1 MKLFDRTGPTKWILV
16 LLLVFLGLAS
26 VVYNQYLINRILE
39 QERAS
44 VQLWAKALEFNA
56 LPIHQES
63 SRLLLNVIDQL
74 ESQKATPDSL
84 IQMLEEVEGL
94 RSTQNF
100 VTDELILDN
109 RGSFKL
115 PAVLVDDNDH
125 PLEYLLLDEK
135 GEQVVEYSFR
145 NVRSTNVETEEKR
158 LAYVQKLKN
167 MNPPIPITV
176 GDGEEALRQYVYYG
190 ESTVVQILRYVPAIQ
205 IVVIMLLFFI
215 GYTSLVSITRMEQ
228 SKLWV
233 GMAKEAAHQL
243 GTPISSLLGWI
254 HLFRDD
260 LSEQSEQHS
269 LLNEIEKDVYRLKG
283 VAERF
288 GKIGSKPELKPL
300 EIAPVLDGA
309 IKYMERRLPK
319 IAGEVNIKT
328 DLQATGL
335 VELNSELLQWAVENL
350 MKNAMDALQMTQ
362 ESSNNGITIRSYT
375 ESNGMVLEI
384 ADTGIGMDAATKKNI
399 FRPGYSTK
407 KRGWGLGLNLTKRI
421 VEEYH
426 GGELTVT
433 KSEPGVGTTMQIRLK
448 LV

>member
-16 LLLVFLGLAS
+16 LLLVFLGLGS

-74 ESQKATPDSL
+74 ESQKAIPDSL
-84 IQMLEEVEGL
+84 IQKLEEVEGL

-115 PAVLVDDNDH
+115 PAVLVDDNDR

-135 GEQVVEYSFR
+135 GEPVVEYSFR
-145 NVRSTNVETEEKR
+145 NVRSTKVETEEKR

-228 SKLWV
+228 SNLWV

-260 LSEQSEQHS
+260 LPEQSEQHS

-300 EIAPVLDGA
+300 EIAPVLDEA

-319 IAGEVNIKT
+319 IAGEVSIKT

-335 VELNSELLQWAVENL
+335 VKLNPELLQWAVENL

-362 ESSNNGITIRSYT
+362 ESSNKGITVRSYT
-375 ESNGMVLEI
+375 ASNGMVLEI

-433 KSEPGVGTTMQIRLK
+433 KSELGVGTTMQIRLK

>member
-16 LLLVFLGLAS
+16 LLLVFLGLGS

-74 ESQKATPDSL
+74 ESQKAIPDSL

-115 PAVLVDDNDH
+115 PAVLVDDNDR

-135 GEQVVEYSFR
+135 GEPVVEYSFR
-145 NVRSTNVETEEKR
+145 NVRSTKVETEEKR

-176 GDGEEALRQYVYYG
+176 GDGEEALRQFVYYG

-205 IVVIMLLFFI
+205 IVVILLLFFI

-228 SKLWV
+228 SNLWV

-260 LSEQSEQHS
+260 LPEQSEQHS

-300 EIAPVLDGA
+300 EIAPVLDEA

-335 VELNSELLQWAVENL
+335 VKLNPELLQWAVENL

-362 ESSNNGITIRSYT
+362 ESPNKDITIKSYT
-375 ESNGMVLEI
+375 GSNGMVLEI

>member
-16 LLLVFLGLAS
+16 LLLVFLGLGS

-39 QERAS
+39 QEKSS

-56 LPIHQES
+56 HPMHQES
-63 SRLLLNVIDQL
+63 SRLLLEVIDQL
-74 ESQKATPDSL
+74 ESREGLPDST
-84 IQMLEEVEGL
+84 IQMLVDVESM
-94 RSTQNF
+94 RSMQNF
-100 VTDELILDN
+100 VTDELILDS
-109 RGSFKL
+109 RGNFKL
-115 PAVLVDDNDH
+115 PAVLVNDNDQ
-125 PLEYLLLDEK
+125 PLEYILLNEN
-135 GEQVVEYSFR
+135 GESVVEYSFR
-145 NVRSTNVETEEKR
+145 NVRSSKIETEEKR
-158 LAYVQKLKN
+158 RAYIQELKA
-167 MNPPIPITV
+167 MNPPIPIII
-176 GDGEEALRQYVYYG
+176 GEGEEALRQFVYYG
-190 ESTVVQILRYVPAIQ
+190 ESTVVQVLRYVPALQ
-205 IVVIMLLFFI
+205 IVVIFLLFFI

-228 SKLWV
+228 SNLWV

-260 LSEQSEQHS
+260 LPEQSEQHS
-269 LLNEIEKDVYRLKG
+269 LLNEIENDVHRLKG

-300 EIAPVLDGA
+300 EIAPVLDEA

-335 VELNSELLQWAVENL
+335 VKLNPELLQWAVENL

-362 ESSNNGITIRSYT
+362 ESINKGITIRSYT
-375 ESNGMVLEI
+375 GNTAMVLEI
-384 ADTGIGMDAATKKNI
+384 TDTGIGMDAATKKNI
-399 FRPGYSTK
+399 FRPGFSTK

-433 KSEPGVGTTMQIRLK
+433 KSEPGVGTTMQIRLN

>member
-16 LLLVFLGLAS
+16 LLLVFLGLGS

-74 ESQKATPDSL
+74 ESQKAIPDSL
-84 IQMLEEVEGL
+84 IQKLEEVEGL

-115 PAVLVDDNDH
+115 PAVLVDDNDR

-135 GEQVVEYSFR
+135 GEPVVEYSFR
-145 NVRSTNVETEEKR
+145 NIRSTKVETEEKR

-228 SKLWV
+228 SNLWV

-260 LSEQSEQHS
+260 LPEQSEQHS

-300 EIAPVLDGA
+300 EIAPVLDEA

-319 IAGEVNIKT
+319 IAGEVSIKT

-335 VELNSELLQWAVENL
+335 VKLNPELLQWAVENL

-362 ESSNNGITIRSYT
+362 ESSNKAITVRSYT
-375 ESNGMVLEI
+375 ASNGMVLEI

-433 KSEPGVGTTMQIRLK
+433 KSELGVGTTMQIRLK

>member
-16 LLLVFLGLAS
+16 LLLVFLGLGS

-39 QERAS
+39 QERSS

-74 ESQKATPDSL
+74 KSQKAIPDSL
-84 IQMLEEVEGL
+84 ILMLEEVEGL

-115 PAVLVDDNDH
+115 PAVLVDDNDR

-135 GEQVVEYSFR
+135 GEPVVEYSFR

-205 IVVIMLLFFI
+205 IVVILLLFFI

-228 SKLWV
+228 SNLWV

-260 LSEQSEQHS
+260 LPEQSEQHS

-300 EIAPVLDGA
+300 EIAPVLDEA

-319 IAGEVNIKT
+319 IAGEVNIIT

-335 VELNSELLQWAVENL
+335 VKLNPELLQWAVENL

-362 ESSNNGITIRSYT
+362 ESPNKDITIRSYT
-375 ESNGMVLEI
+375 GSNGMVLEI

-433 KSEPGVGTTMQIRLK
+433 KSEPGVGTTIQIRLK

>member
-16 LLLVFLGLAS
+16 LLLVFLGLGS

-74 ESQKATPDSL
+74 ESQKAIPDSL
-84 IQMLEEVEGL
+84 IQKLEEVEGL

-115 PAVLVDDNDH
+115 PAVLVDDNDR

-135 GEQVVEYSFR
+135 GEPVVEYSFR
-145 NVRSTNVETEEKR
+145 NIRSTKVETEEKR

-228 SKLWV
+228 YNLWV

-260 LSEQSEQHS
+260 LPEQSEQHS

-300 EIAPVLDGA
+300 EIAPVLDEA

-319 IAGEVNIKT
+319 IAGEVSIKT

-335 VELNSELLQWAVENL
+335 VKLNPELLQWAVENL

-362 ESSNNGITIRSYT
+362 ESSNKGITVRSYT
-375 ESNGMVLEI
+375 ASNGMVLEI

-433 KSEPGVGTTMQIRLK
+433 KSELGVGTTMQIRLK

>member
-16 LLLVFLGLAS
+16 LLLVFLGLGS

-39 QERAS
+39 QERSS

-74 ESQKATPDSL
+74 KSQKAIPDSL
-84 IQMLEEVEGL
+84 ILMLEEVEGL

-115 PAVLVDDNDH
+115 PAVLVDDNDR

-135 GEQVVEYSFR
+135 GEPVVEYSFR

-205 IVVIMLLFFI
+205 IVVILLLFFI

-228 SKLWV
+228 SNLWV

-260 LSEQSEQHS
+260 LPEQSEQHS

-288 GKIGSKPELKPL
+288 GKIGSKPELKPF
-300 EIAPVLDGA
+300 EIAPVLDEA

-319 IAGEVNIKT
+319 IAGEVNIIT

-335 VELNSELLQWAVENL
+335 VKLNPELLQWAVENL

-362 ESSNNGITIRSYT
+362 ESPNKDITIRSYT
-375 ESNGMVLEI
+375 GSNGMVLEI

-433 KSEPGVGTTMQIRLK
+433 KSEPGVGTTMQIKLK

>member
-16 LLLVFLGLAS
+16 LLLVFLGLGS

-39 QERAS
+39 QERSS

-74 ESQKATPDSL
+74 KSQKAIPDSL
-84 IQMLEEVEGL
+84 ILMLEEVEGL

-100 VTDELILDN
+100 VTDELILDS

-115 PAVLVDDNDH
+115 PAVLVDDNDR
-125 PLEYLLLDEK
+125 PLEYLLLDEM
-135 GEQVVEYSFR
+135 GEPVVEYSFR

-205 IVVIMLLFFI
+205 IVVILLLFFI

-228 SKLWV
+228 SNLWV

-260 LSEQSEQHS
+260 LPEQSEQHS

-300 EIAPVLDGA
+300 EIAPVLDEA

-335 VELNSELLQWAVENL
+335 VKLNPELLQWAVENL

-362 ESSNNGITIRSYT
+362 ESPNKDITIRSYT
-375 ESNGMVLEI
+375 GSNGMVLEI

-433 KSEPGVGTTMQIRLK
+433 KSELGVGTTMQIRLK

>member
-16 LLLVFLGLAS
+16 LLLVFLGLGS

-74 ESQKATPDSL
+74 ESQKAIPDSL
-84 IQMLEEVEGL
+84 IQKLEEVEGL

-115 PAVLVDDNDH
+115 PAVLVDDNDR

-135 GEQVVEYSFR
+135 GETVVEYSFR
-145 NVRSTNVETEEKR
+145 NVRSTKVETEEKR

-228 SKLWV
+228 SNLWV

-260 LSEQSEQHS
+260 LPEQSEQHS

-300 EIAPVLDGA
+300 EIAPVLDEA

-319 IAGEVNIKT
+319 IAGEVSIKT

-335 VELNSELLQWAVENL
+335 VKLNPELLQWAVENL

-362 ESSNNGITIRSYT
+362 ESSNKGITVRSYT
-375 ESNGMVLEI
+375 ASNGMVLEI

-433 KSEPGVGTTMQIRLK
+433 KSELGVGTTMQIRLK

>member
-16 LLLVFLGLAS
+16 LLLVFLGLGS

-74 ESQKATPDSL
+74 ESQKAIPDSL
-84 IQMLEEVEGL
+84 IQKLEEVEGL

-115 PAVLVDDNDH
+115 PAVLVDDNDR
-125 PLEYLLLDEK
+125 PFEYLLLDEK
-135 GEQVVEYSFR
+135 GEPVVEYSFR
-145 NVRSTNVETEEKR
+145 NIRSTKVETEEKR

-228 SKLWV
+228 SNLWV

-260 LSEQSEQHS
+260 LPEQSEQHS

-300 EIAPVLDGA
+300 EIAPVLDEA

-319 IAGEVNIKT
+319 IAGEVSIKT

-335 VELNSELLQWAVENL
+335 VKLNPELLQWAVENL
-350 MKNAMDALQMTQ
+350 MKNAMDALQMNQ
-362 ESSNNGITIRSYT
+362 ESSNNGISIRSYT
-375 ESNGMVLEI
+375 GSNGMVLEI

-433 KSEPGVGTTMQIRLK
+433 KSELGVGTTMQIRLK

>member
-16 LLLVFLGLAS
+16 LLLVFLGLGS

-74 ESQKATPDSL
+74 ESQKAIPDSL
-84 IQMLEEVEGL
+84 IQKLEEVEGL

-115 PAVLVDDNDH
+115 PAVLVDDNDR

-135 GEQVVEYSFR
+135 GEPVVEYSFR
-145 NVRSTNVETEEKR
+145 NIRSTKVETEEKR

-228 SKLWV
+228 SNLWV

-260 LSEQSEQHS
+260 LPEQTEQHS

-300 EIAPVLDGA
+300 EIAPVLDEA

-319 IAGEVNIKT
+319 IAGEVSIKT

-335 VELNSELLQWAVENL
+335 VKLNPELLQWAVENL

-362 ESSNNGITIRSYT
+362 ESSNKGITVRSYT
-375 ESNGMVLEI
+375 ASNGMVLEI

-433 KSEPGVGTTMQIRLK
+433 KSELGVGTTMQIRLK

>member
-16 LLLVFLGLAS
+16 LLLVFLGLGS

-39 QERAS
+39 QERSS

-74 ESQKATPDSL
+74 KSQKAIPDSL
-84 IQMLEEVEGL
+84 ILMLEEVEGL

-115 PAVLVDDNDH
+115 PAVLVDDNDR

-135 GEQVVEYSFR
+135 GEPVVEYSFR

-205 IVVIMLLFFI
+205 IVVILLLFFI

-228 SKLWV
+228 SNLWV

-260 LSEQSEQHS
+260 LPEQSEQHS

-300 EIAPVLDGA
+300 EIAPVLDEA

-335 VELNSELLQWAVENL
+335 VKLNPELLQWAVENL

-362 ESSNNGITIRSYT
+362 ESLNKDITIRSYT
-375 ESNGMVLEI
+375 GSNGMVLEI

>member
-16 LLLVFLGLAS
+16 LLLVFLGLGS

-39 QERAS
+39 QERSS

-74 ESQKATPDSL
+74 KSQKAIPDSL
-84 IQMLEEVEGL
+84 ILMLEEVEGL

-115 PAVLVDDNDH
+115 PAVLVDDNDR

-135 GEQVVEYSFR
+135 GEPVVEYSFR

-205 IVVIMLLFFI
+205 IVVILLLFFI

-228 SKLWV
+228 SNLWV

-254 HLFRDD
+254 IAMIYFILCPHITDFFALIFSHKVHLII
-260 LSEQSEQHS
+260 
-269 LLNEIEKDVYRLKG
+269 NNKTEIGLIKRHH
-283 VAERF
+283 R
-288 GKIGSKPELKPL
+288 SK
-300 EIAPVLDGA
+300 
-309 IKYMERRLPK
+309 
-319 IAGEVNIKT
+319 
-328 DLQATGL
+328 
-335 VELNSELLQWAVENL
+335 NL
-350 MKNAMDALQMTQ
+350 
-362 ESSNNGITIRSYT
+362 R
-375 ESNGMVLEI
+375 
-384 ADTGIGMDAATKKNI
+384 
-399 FRPGYSTK
+399 
-407 KRGWGLGLNLTKRI
+407 
-421 VEEYH
+421 
-426 GGELTVT
+426 
-433 KSEPGVGTTMQIRLK
+433 
-448 LV
+448 

>member
-16 LLLVFLGLAS
+16 LLLVFLGLGS

-39 QERAS
+39 QERSS

-63 SRLLLNVIDQL
+63 SRLLLKVIDQL
-74 ESQKATPDSL
+74 KSQKAIPDSL
-84 IQMLEEVEGL
+84 ILMLEEVEGL

-115 PAVLVDDNDH
+115 PAVLVDDNDR

-135 GEQVVEYSFR
+135 GEPVVEYSFR

-176 GDGEEALRQYVYYG
+176 GDGEEAIRQFVYYG

-205 IVVIMLLFFI
+205 IVVILLLFFI

-228 SKLWV
+228 SNLWV

-260 LSEQSEQHS
+260 LPQQSEQHS

-300 EIAPVLDGA
+300 EIAPVLDEA

-335 VELNSELLQWAVENL
+335 VKLNPELLQWAVENL

-362 ESSNNGITIRSYT
+362 ESLNKDITIRSYT
-375 ESNGMVLEI
+375 GSNGMVLEI

>member
-16 LLLVFLGLAS
+16 LLLVFLGLGS

-39 QERAS
+39 QERSS

-74 ESQKATPDSL
+74 KSQKAIPDSL
-84 IQMLEEVEGL
+84 ILMLEEVEGL

-115 PAVLVDDNDH
+115 PAVLVDDNDR

-135 GEQVVEYSFR
+135 GEPVVEYSFR

-205 IVVIMLLFFI
+205 IVVILLLFFI

-228 SKLWV
+228 SNLWV

-260 LSEQSEQHS
+260 LPEQSEQHS

-300 EIAPVLDGA
+300 EIAPVLDEA

-319 IAGEVNIKT
+319 IAGEVNIIT

-335 VELNSELLQWAVENL
+335 VKLNPELLQWAVENL

-362 ESSNNGITIRSYT
+362 ESPNKDITIRSYT
-375 ESNGMVLEI
+375 GSNGMVLEI

-433 KSEPGVGTTMQIRLK
+433 KSEPGVGTTMQIKLK

>member
-16 LLLVFLGLAS
+16 LLLVFLGLGS

-39 QERAS
+39 QERSS

-74 ESQKATPDSL
+74 ESQKAIPDSL
-84 IQMLEEVEGL
+84 IQKLEEVEGL

-115 PAVLVDDNDH
+115 PAVLVDDNDR

-135 GEQVVEYSFR
+135 GEPVVEYSFR
-145 NVRSTNVETEEKR
+145 NIRSTKVETEEKR

-228 SKLWV
+228 SNLWV

-260 LSEQSEQHS
+260 LPEQSEQHS

-300 EIAPVLDGA
+300 EIAPVLDEA

-319 IAGEVNIKT
+319 IAGEVSIKT

-335 VELNSELLQWAVENL
+335 VKLNPELLQWAVENL

-362 ESSNNGITIRSYT
+362 ESSNKGITVRSYT
-375 ESNGMVLEI
+375 ASNGMVLEI

-433 KSEPGVGTTMQIRLK
+433 KSELGVGTTMQIRLK

>member
-16 LLLVFLGLAS
+16 LLLVFLGLGS

-39 QERAS
+39 QERSS

-74 ESQKATPDSL
+74 KSQKAIPDSL
-84 IQMLEEVEGL
+84 ILMLEEVEGL

-100 VTDELILDN
+100 VTDELILDS

-115 PAVLVDDNDH
+115 PAVLVDDNDR

-135 GEQVVEYSFR
+135 GEPVVEYSFR

-205 IVVIMLLFFI
+205 IVVILLLFFI

-228 SKLWV
+228 SNLWV

-260 LSEQSEQHS
+260 LPQQSEQHS

-300 EIAPVLDGA
+300 EIAPVLDEA

-335 VELNSELLQWAVENL
+335 VKLNPELLQWAVENL

-362 ESSNNGITIRSYT
+362 ESPNKDITIRSYIG
-375 ESNGMVLEI
+375 SNGMVLEI

>member
-16 LLLVFLGLAS
+16 LLLVFLGLGS

-39 QERAS
+39 QERSS

-74 ESQKATPDSL
+74 KSQKAIPDSL
-84 IQMLEEVEGL
+84 ILMLEEVEGL

-115 PAVLVDDNDH
+115 PAVLVDDNDR

-135 GEQVVEYSFR
+135 GEPVVEYSFR

-176 GDGEEALRQYVYYG
+176 GDGEEAIRQFVYYG

-205 IVVIMLLFFI
+205 IVVILLLFFI

-228 SKLWV
+228 SNLWV

-260 LSEQSEQHS
+260 LPEQSEQHS

-300 EIAPVLDGA
+300 EIAPVLDEA

-335 VELNSELLQWAVENL
+335 VKLNPELLQWAVENL

-362 ESSNNGITIRSYT
+362 ESPNKDITIRSYT
-375 ESNGMVLEI
+375 GSNGMVLEI

>member
-16 LLLVFLGLAS
+16 LLLVFLGLGS

-39 QERAS
+39 QERSS

-74 ESQKATPDSL
+74 KSQKAIQDSL
-84 IQMLEEVEGL
+84 ILMLEEVEGL

-115 PAVLVDDNDH
+115 PAVLVDDNDR

-135 GEQVVEYSFR
+135 GEPVVEYSFR

-176 GDGEEALRQYVYYG
+176 GDGEEALRQFVYYG

-205 IVVIMLLFFI
+205 IVVILLLFFI

-228 SKLWV
+228 SNLWV

-260 LSEQSEQHS
+260 LPEQSEQHS

-300 EIAPVLDGA
+300 EIAPVLDEA

-335 VELNSELLQWAVENL
+335 VKLNPELLQWAVENL

-362 ESSNNGITIRSYT
+362 ESPNKDITIRSYT
-375 ESNGMVLEI
+375 GSNGMVLEI

>member
-16 LLLVFLGLAS
+16 LLLVFLGLGS

-74 ESQKATPDSL
+74 ESQKAIPDSI
-84 IQMLEEVEGL
+84 IQKLEEVEGL

-115 PAVLVDDNDH
+115 PAVLVDDNDR

-135 GEQVVEYSFR
+135 GEPVVEYSFR
-145 NVRSTNVETEEKR
+145 NIRSTKVETEEKR

-228 SKLWV
+228 SNLWV

-260 LSEQSEQHS
+260 LPEQSEQHS

-300 EIAPVLDGA
+300 EIAPVLDEA

-319 IAGEVNIKT
+319 IAGEVSIKT

-335 VELNSELLQWAVENL
+335 VKLNPELLQWAVENL

-362 ESSNNGITIRSYT
+362 ESSNKGITVRSYT
-375 ESNGMVLEI
+375 ASNGMVLEI

-433 KSEPGVGTTMQIRLK
+433 KSELGVGTTMQIRLK

>member
-16 LLLVFLGLAS
+16 LLLVFLGLGS

-39 QERAS
+39 QERSS

-63 SRLLLNVIDQL
+63 SRLLLNVIEQL
-74 ESQKATPDSL
+74 KSQKAIPDSL
-84 IQMLEEVEGL
+84 ILMLEEVEGL

-115 PAVLVDDNDH
+115 PAVLVDDNDR

-135 GEQVVEYSFR
+135 GEPVVEYSFR

-205 IVVIMLLFFI
+205 IVVILLLFFI

-228 SKLWV
+228 SNLWV

-260 LSEQSEQHS
+260 LPEQSEQHS

-288 GKIGSKPELKPL
+288 GKIGSKPELKPF
-300 EIAPVLDGA
+300 EIAPVLDEA

-319 IAGEVNIKT
+319 IAGEVNIIT

-335 VELNSELLQWAVENL
+335 VKLNPELLQWAVENL

-362 ESSNNGITIRSYT
+362 ESPNKDITIRSYT
-375 ESNGMVLEI
+375 GSNGIVLEI

-433 KSEPGVGTTMQIRLK
+433 KSEPGVGTTMQIKLK

>member
-16 LLLVFLGLAS
+16 LLLVFLGLGS

-39 QERAS
+39 QERSS

-63 SRLLLNVIDQL
+63 SRLLLNVIEQL
-74 ESQKATPDSL
+74 KSQKAIPDSL
-84 IQMLEEVEGL
+84 ILMLEEVEGL

-115 PAVLVDDNDH
+115 PAVLVDDNDR

-135 GEQVVEYSFR
+135 GEPVVEYSFR

-205 IVVIMLLFFI
+205 IVVILLLFFI

-228 SKLWV
+228 SNLWV

-260 LSEQSEQHS
+260 LPEQSEQHS

-300 EIAPVLDGA
+300 EIAPVLDEA

-319 IAGEVNIKT
+319 IAGEVNIIT

-335 VELNSELLQWAVENL
+335 VKLNPELLQWAVENL

-362 ESSNNGITIRSYT
+362 ESPNKDITIRSYT
-375 ESNGMVLEI
+375 GSNGMVLEI

-433 KSEPGVGTTMQIRLK
+433 KSEPGVGTTMQIKLK

>member
-16 LLLVFLGLAS
+16 LLLVFLGLGS

-39 QERAS
+39 QERSS

-74 ESQKATPDSL
+74 KSQKAIPDSL
-84 IQMLEEVEGL
+84 ILMLEEVEGL

-115 PAVLVDDNDH
+115 PAVLVDDNDR

-135 GEQVVEYSFR
+135 GEPVVEYSFR

-205 IVVIMLLFFI
+205 IVVILLLFFI

-228 SKLWV
+228 SNLWV

-260 LSEQSEQHS
+260 LPQQSEQHS

-300 EIAPVLDGA
+300 EIAPVLDEA

-335 VELNSELLQWAVENL
+335 VKLNPELLQWAVENL

-362 ESSNNGITIRSYT
+362 ESPNKDITIRSYT
-375 ESNGMVLEI
+375 GSNGMVLEI

>member
-16 LLLVFLGLAS
+16 LLLVFLGLDS

-125 PLEYLLLDEK
+125 PLEYLLLNEK

-228 SKLWV
+228 SNLWV

-300 EIAPVLDGA
+300 EIAPVLDGS

-426 GGELTVT
+426 GGKLTVT

>member
-16 LLLVFLGLAS
+16 LLLVFLGLGS

-74 ESQKATPDSL
+74 ESQKAIPDSL
-84 IQMLEEVEGL
+84 IQKLEEVEGL

-115 PAVLVDDNDH
+115 PAVLVDDNDR

-135 GEQVVEYSFR
+135 GEPVVEYSFR
-145 NVRSTNVETEEKR
+145 NIRSTKVETEEKR

-228 SKLWV
+228 SNLWV

-260 LSEQSEQHS
+260 LPEQSEQHS

-300 EIAPVLDGA
+300 EIAPVLDEA

-319 IAGEVNIKT
+319 IAGEVSIKT

-335 VELNSELLQWAVENL
+335 VKLNPELLQWAVENL

-362 ESSNNGITIRSYT
+362 ESSNKGITVRSYT
-375 ESNGMVLEI
+375 ASNGMVLEI

-399 FRPGYSTK
+399 FKPGYSTK

-433 KSEPGVGTTMQIRLK
+433 KSELGVGTTMQIRLK

>member
-16 LLLVFLGLAS
+16 LLLVFLGLGS

-74 ESQKATPDSL
+74 ESQKGIPDSL
-84 IQMLEEVEGL
+84 IQKLEEVEGL

-115 PAVLVDDNDH
+115 PAVLVDDNDR

-135 GEQVVEYSFR
+135 GEPVVEYSFR
-145 NVRSTNVETEEKR
+145 NIRSTKVETEEKR

-228 SKLWV
+228 SNLWV

-260 LSEQSEQHS
+260 LPEQSEQHS

-300 EIAPVLDGA
+300 EIAPVLDEA

-319 IAGEVNIKT
+319 IAGEVSIKT

-335 VELNSELLQWAVENL
+335 VKLNPELLQWAVENL

-362 ESSNNGITIRSYT
+362 ESSNKGITVRSYT
-375 ESNGMVLEI
+375 ASNGMVLEI

-433 KSEPGVGTTMQIRLK
+433 KSELGVGTTMQIRLK

>member
-16 LLLVFLGLAS
+16 LLLVFLGLGS

-39 QERAS
+39 QERSS

-74 ESQKATPDSL
+74 KSQKAIPDSL
-84 IQMLEEVEGL
+84 ILMLEEVEGL

-115 PAVLVDDNDH
+115 PAVLVDDNDR

-135 GEQVVEYSFR
+135 GEPVVEYSFR

-176 GDGEEALRQYVYYG
+176 GDGEEALRQFVYYG

-205 IVVIMLLFFI
+205 IVVILLLFFI

-228 SKLWV
+228 SNLWV

-260 LSEQSEQHS
+260 LPQQSEQHS

-300 EIAPVLDGA
+300 EIAPVLDEA

-335 VELNSELLQWAVENL
+335 VKLNPELLQWAVENL
-350 MKNAMDALQMTQ
+350 MKNAMDALQMSQ
-362 ESSNNGITIRSYT
+362 ESPNKDITIRSYT
-375 ESNGMVLEI
+375 GSNGMVLEI

>member
-16 LLLVFLGLAS
+16 LLLVFLGLGS

-39 QERAS
+39 QERSS

-63 SRLLLNVIDQL
+63 SRLLLNVIEQL
-74 ESQKATPDSL
+74 KSQKAIPDSL
-84 IQMLEEVEGL
+84 ILMLEEVEGL
-94 RSTQNF
+94 RSTRNF

-115 PAVLVDDNDH
+115 PAVLVDDNDR

-135 GEQVVEYSFR
+135 GEPVVEYSFR

-205 IVVIMLLFFI
+205 IVVILLLFFI

-228 SKLWV
+228 SNLWV

-260 LSEQSEQHS
+260 LPEQSEQHS

-300 EIAPVLDGA
+300 EIAPVLDEA

-319 IAGEVNIKT
+319 IAGEVNIIT

-335 VELNSELLQWAVENL
+335 VKLNPELLQWAVENL

-362 ESSNNGITIRSYT
+362 ESPNKDITIRSYT
-375 ESNGMVLEI
+375 GSNGMVLEI

>member
-16 LLLVFLGLAS
+16 LLLVFLGLGS

-39 QERAS
+39 QERSS

-74 ESQKATPDSL
+74 KSQKAIPDSL
-84 IQMLEEVEGL
+84 ILMLEEVEGL

-115 PAVLVDDNDH
+115 PAVLVDDNDR

-135 GEQVVEYSFR
+135 GEPVVEYSFR

-205 IVVIMLLFFI
+205 IVVILLLFFI

-228 SKLWV
+228 SNLWV

-260 LSEQSEQHS
+260 LPQQSEQHS

-300 EIAPVLDGA
+300 EIAPVLDEA

-335 VELNSELLQWAVENL
+335 VKLNPELLQWAVENL

-362 ESSNNGITIRSYT
+362 ESPNKDITIRSYT
-375 ESNGMVLEI
+375 GSNGMVLEI

-433 KSEPGVGTTMQIRLK
+433 KSEPGVGTTIQIRLK

>member
-16 LLLVFLGLAS
+16 LLLVFLGLGS

-74 ESQKATPDSL
+74 ESQKAIPDSL
-84 IQMLEEVEGL
+84 IQKLEEVEGL

-228 SKLWV
+228 SNLWV

-260 LSEQSEQHS
+260 LPEQSEQHS

-300 EIAPVLDGA
+300 EIAPVLDEA

-319 IAGEVNIKT
+319 IAGEVSIKT

-335 VELNSELLQWAVENL
+335 VKLNPELLQWAVENL

-362 ESSNNGITIRSYT
+362 ESSNKGITVRSYT
-375 ESNGMVLEI
+375 ASNGMVLEI

-433 KSEPGVGTTMQIRLK
+433 KSELGVGTTMQIRLK

>member
-16 LLLVFLGLAS
+16 LLLVFLGLGS

-39 QERAS
+39 QERSS

-74 ESQKATPDSL
+74 KSQKAIPDSL
-84 IQMLEEVEGL
+84 ILMLEEVEGL

-100 VTDELILDN
+100 VTDELILDS
-109 RGSFKL
+109 RGSFKI
-115 PAVLVDDNDH
+115 PAVLVDDNDR
-125 PLEYLLLDEK
+125 PLEYLLLDEM
-135 GEQVVEYSFR
+135 GEPVVEYSFR
-145 NVRSTNVETEEKR
+145 NVRSKNVETEEKR

-205 IVVIMLLFFI
+205 IVVILLLFFI

-228 SKLWV
+228 SNLWV

-260 LSEQSEQHS
+260 LPQQSEQHS

-300 EIAPVLDGA
+300 EIAPVLDEA

-335 VELNSELLQWAVENL
+335 VKLNPELLQWAVENL

-362 ESSNNGITIRSYT
+362 ESPKKDITIRSYT
-375 ESNGMVLEI
+375 GSNGMVLEI